1 MISTIFCSQVF
12 SYRFSDKR
20 CFLTNFLKLWSQVFP
35 QGFSQS
41 YFSHRFF
48 HSVLNF
54 EILSKFRLCKIHRF
68 FHRVFPCH
76 RVFHIFFTA
85 FSQVFIQ
92 WWNEISFRMFKDIKA
107 KIELVNP
114 KNICSCLWGFK
125 NTELKW
131 GFVKAAVSK
140 AVHLQECL
148 LHFVRELLLYSWTLI
163 IWTLI
168 IWTCFPGPVFFH
180 EH

>member
-1 MISTIFCSQVF
+1 MFLNQFSQT
-12 SYRFSDKR
+12 
-20 CFLTNFLKLWSQVFP
+20 LII
-35 QGFSQS
+35 GFSTVLF
-41 YFSHRFF
+41 YSHRFF

-68 FHRVFPCH
+68 FPRVFSCH

-85 FSQVFIQ
+85 FSHVFIQ
-92 WWNEISFRMFKDIKA
+92 WWNEISFWMFKDIKA